1 MKESNTQE
9 LTPSSHARNVDA
21 GSFGLSKGSTEISTC
36 LNGWDVQPI
45 GNWCCMMKGCFVYEV
60 VRISSRRDGIGF
72 AEDVQVLFLKLF
84 KFLSFILK
92 KLEKKNLWLFMTQLK
107 SD

>member
-21 GSFGLSKGSTEISTC
+21 ASFGLSKGSTVSLTSSMGWLFSSTEISIC

-72 AEDVQVLFLKLF
+72 AEDVQ
-84 KFLSFILK
+84 
-92 KLEKKNLWLFMTQLK
+92 EMAMG
-107 SD
+107 